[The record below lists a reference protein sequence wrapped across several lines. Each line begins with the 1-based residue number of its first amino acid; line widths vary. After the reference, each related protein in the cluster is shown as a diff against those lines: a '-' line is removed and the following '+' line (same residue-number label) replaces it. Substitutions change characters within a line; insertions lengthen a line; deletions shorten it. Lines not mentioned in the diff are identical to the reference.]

1 MSRGL
6 GGSTRLVAT
15 IAILATLAAAALMQT
30 RPILA
35 ANPGAGP
42 SGTLTINIG
51 YQPASLDPAVDWD
64 TGGVTYMQAV
74 YDRLLTAVGAQKVVL
89 KPDLATHWSV
99 SNKGRVYTF
108 YLRPNVHFHDG
119 SVVNA
124 QAVKFSIDRFLK
136 AKQGSYSLFTE
147 IKKVVAVK
155 PTVVRFVLKYAFA
168 SFPMTVAMADGPAI
182 VSPKTV
188 GNHAISGTGNS
199 YLGSHDAGSGPY
211 ELASYQHNQQIVLT
225 AFPGYWGGWA
235 GRHFQRVVMQWPA
248 SSSTQRLRLQQGTL
262 DATITMT
269 PQDFAAASHE
279 SGIRVQRHTALT
291 IFDVRI
297 NTTKPGLNNVHVR
310 RALNYAY
317 DYNGVIKGVFQG
329 LASKMQGVGPVG
341 LPDFFKAAHPY
352 TFDLS
357 KARAELA
364 RAGSAGKNLTIT
376 VAYLPDDTPS
386 IQAAQIFQADLSQIG
401 IKANLTGIPIAT
413 YVQDVKKPSTSPDVW
428 FGQWTMDY
436 PDDAEMYW
444 TYYYSHNIPPIGG
457 NVMYY
462 KDPVTDRL
470 LLKAQHASS
479 LSVAR
484 QYWRQAMSRVYQAAP
499 NIWTVQPQEE
509 VALRSNIGGYAY
521 NFLFSKFYYP
531 VYTMYRK

>member
-1 MSRGL
+1 MSRVL
-6 GGSTRLVAT
+6 DGSARLVAVL
-15 IAILATLAAAALMQT
+15 AILATLTAAPLLRNKAV
-30 RPILA
+30 LA
-35 ANPGAGP
+35 ASRSTGP
-42 SGTLTINIG
+42 SGTLTINVG
-51 YQPASLDPAVDWD
+51 YQPASLEPAVDWD

-74 YDRLLTAVGAQKVVL
+74 YDRLLTSVGAQKVVL
-89 KPDLATHWSV
+89 KPDLATRWSV
-99 SNKGRVYTF
+99 SNKGTVYTF

-119 SVVNA
+119 SVVDA
-124 QAVKFSIDRFLK
+124 AAVKFSFDRFLK

-147 IKKVVAVK
+147 IKKVVAVN
-155 PTVVRFVLKYAFA
+155 PSVVRFVLKYAFA
-168 SFPMTVAMADGPAI
+168 SFPATVAMADGPAI

-188 GNHAISGTGNS
+188 GNHTISGTGAS
-199 YLGSHDAGSGPY
+199 YLGDHDAGSGPY

-225 AFPGYWGGWA
+225 AFPGYWQGWA
-235 GRHFQRVVMQWPA
+235 GRHFQRIVLQWPA

-269 PQDFAAASHE
+269 PQDFAAVSHAA
-279 SGIRVQRHTALT
+279 GIRVERHTALT

-297 NTTKPGLNNVHVR
+297 NTTRPGLNNVHVR
-310 RALNYAY
+310 RALNDAY
-317 DYNGVIKGVFQG
+317 DYNGIIRGVFQG

-352 TFDLS
+352 TFNLS
-357 KARAELA
+357 EARAELA
-364 RAGSAGKNLTIT
+364 KAGSAGKNLTIT

-413 YVQDVKKPSTSPDVW
+413 YVQDVKKPSTDPDVW

-436 PDDAEMYW
+436 ADDAEMYW
-444 TYYYSHNIPPIGG
+444 TYYYSHNTPPIGG

-462 KDPVTDRL
+462 KDPVTDSL
-470 LLKAQHASS
+470 LVKAQHSS
-479 LSVAR
+479 SMAVA
-484 QYWRQAMSRVYQAAP
+484 QKYWRQAMSRVYQAAP

-531 VYTMYRK
+531 VYNMYRK